1 MGFHELDDNPQS
13 YSTKPLP
20 FTQYN
25 SNRDLIV
32 KSNKQELEY
41 SYVKSNK
48 QELEYSY
55 HVHNLYEQ
63 NRIAFWARL
72 KHWEKESGLFWA
84 RLKERERVDYS
95 GLDSKRE
102 REFLILG

>member
-1 MGFHELDDNPQS
+1 MMLLPSIANLSNGGGFHELDDNPKS

-32 KSNKQELEY
+32 KSNKQELSY

-48 QELEYSY
+48 QELSY
-55 HVHNLYEQ
+55 
-63 NRIAFWARL
+63 I
-72 KHWEKESGLFWA
+72 
-84 RLKERERVDYS
+84 
-95 GLDSKRE
+95 
-102 REFLILG
+102 